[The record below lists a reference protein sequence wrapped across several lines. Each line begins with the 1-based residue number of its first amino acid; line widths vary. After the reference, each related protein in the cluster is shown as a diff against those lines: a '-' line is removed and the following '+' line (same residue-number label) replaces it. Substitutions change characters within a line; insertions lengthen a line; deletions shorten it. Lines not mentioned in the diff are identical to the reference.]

1 MHGKLELLPVVGG
14 RIMRIR
20 RRRRRRGRRRK
31 PSAVTITTTA
41 TDLGGGD
48 PLVFRLGS
56 WISTAETTS
65 SATDILRSLWID
77 LFNPPILLLGH
88 ISLYSTICNI
98 VNKNTIVLYKY
109 WNTYIN
115 TYIQCL
121 CMYMQVMVEGERWD
135 PIKNEQTKTYF
146 PVFLPLLR
154 D

>member
-56 WISTAETTS
+56 
-65 SATDILRSLWID
+65 
-77 LFNPPILLLGH
+77 
-88 ISLYSTICNI
+88 
-98 VNKNTIVLYKY
+98 
-109 WNTYIN
+109 
-115 TYIQCL
+115 
-121 CMYMQVMVEGERWD
+121 
-135 PIKNEQTKTYF
+135 
-146 PVFLPLLR
+146 
-154 D
+154 